1 MSSSAARSL
10 KRPHNQGSS
19 SPEVQIVQPDGSP
32 MEMKD
37 IDPTGCAAV
46 PETTEDEG
54 REHGVVLKPSSIDE
68 LVVSLVLPVLIQWT

>member
-1 MSSSAARSL
+1 VL
-10 KRPHNQGSS
+10 
-19 SPEVQIVQPDGSP
+19 PDGSP

-37 IDPTGCAAV
+37 IGPTGCAAV